1 MGAAPKD
8 AGMTALKRIKSN
20 TIEKHLLNDRGEPNF
35 NVNFYVVNKAG
46 EHAGVSLY
54 GGPNVTYAFC
64 DEHGA
69 NTIAMDAL
77 LSGQA

>member
-1 MGAAPKD
+1 
-8 AGMTALKRIKSN
+8 
-20 TIEKHLLNDRGEPNF
+20 
-35 NVNFYVVNKAG
+35 VVNKAG

-69 NTIAMDAL
+69 KTIPMDAL